1 MSQPPGHYPAE
12 GDPPN
17 TVRYW
22 DGEQW
27 VGDPIPAPP
36 SATPPP
42 PPGAATAPNQPFATL
57 GVRLGA
63 AVLDGIIVFAVW
75 LVIAFALSAG
85 TSGGI
90 LIGVLIY
97 VVYLWLVVEFGATPG
112 KLALG
117 LRITEED
124 GTTPVGWR
132 GAFMRSIPDLLGN
145 LPLIGWLIM
154 LGAGIGS
161 IFLINSDAEN
171 RSVYDRVGNT
181 RVVRKQAL

>member
-36 SATPPP
+36 SATPPS
-42 PPGAATAPNQPFATL
+42 PPGAATAPDQPFATL
-57 GVRLGA
+57 DVRLGA
-63 AVLDGIIVFAVW
+63 ALLDGIIVFVVFF
-75 LVIAFALSAG
+75 VIAAALSASAG
-85 TSGGI
+85 ESL

-97 VVYLWLVVEFGATPG
+97 VVYLWLVVQFGATPG
-112 KLALG
+112 KLLLG

-124 GTTPVGWR
+124 GTTLVGWR

>member
-42 PPGAATAPNQPFATL
+42 PPGAATAPDQPFATL
-57 GVRLGA
+57 DVRLGA
-63 AVLDGIIVFAVW
+63 ALLDGFIVFV
-75 LVIAFALSAG
+75 LFFVIDAALSASAG
-85 TSGGI
+85 ERL

-97 VVYLWLVVEFGATPG
+97 VVYLWLVVQYGATPG
-112 KLALG
+112 KLLLG

>member
-36 SATPPP
+36 SATSPP
-42 PPGAATAPNQPFATL
+42 PPGAATAPDEPFATL

-63 AVLDGIIVFAVW
+63 ALLDGIIVFAVFF
-75 LVIAFALSAG
+75 VIVAAIGAG
-85 TSGGI
+85 L

-97 VVYLWLVVEFGATPG
+97 VVYLWLVVQFGATPG
-112 KLALG
+112 KLLLG

-145 LPLIGWLIM
+145 IPLIGWLIM

-161 IFLINSDAEN
+161 IFLINDDDEN

-181 RVVRKQAL
+181 RVVRKQAP

>member
-1 MSQPPGHYPAE
+1 M
-12 GDPPN
+12 
-17 TVRYW
+17 
-22 DGEQW
+22 
-27 VGDPIPAPP
+27 
-36 SATPPP
+36 
-42 PPGAATAPNQPFATL
+42 
-57 GVRLGA
+57 RLGA
-63 AVLDGIIVFAVW
+63 AVLDGIIVFAVF
-75 LVIAFALSAG
+75 LVVAGVLSASTG
-85 TSGGI
+85 EGL

-97 VVYLWLVVEFGATPG
+97 VVYLWLVVQFGATPG

-181 RVVRKQAL
+181 RVVRK